1 MVCLATTRTPLA
13 AAEPF
18 AQTADDTWRLT
29 FTLSGGIAGLNRQL
43 VVEKGGAATAIDAHR
58 NQQVHRQIAREDLSE
73 IERLAASLASF
84 EKTAADMC
92 RDCLIY
98 AIDLI
103 VSGRTVRIRASDL
116 TLSTSKASA
125 LVQTLTR
132 VQQGLLAAP

>member
-1 MVCLATTRTPLA
+1 MVCLATPTPIA

-18 AQTADDTWRLT
+18 AQTPDDTWRLT

-43 VVEKGGAATAIDAHR
+43 VVERGGAATAIDAHR

-73 IERLAASLASF
+73 IERLVASLASF
-84 EKTAADMC
+84 EKTADTC

-103 VSGRTVRIRASDL
+103 VQGRTVRIRANDL

-125 LVQTLTR
+125 LVQTLMR

>member
-1 MVCLATTRTPLA
+1 M
-13 AAEPF
+13 
-18 AQTADDTWRLT
+18 
-29 FTLSGGIAGLNRQL
+29 
-43 VVEKGGAATAIDAHR
+43 
-58 NQQVHRQIAREDLSE
+58 
-73 IERLAASLASF
+73 
-84 EKTAADMC
+84 
-92 RDCLIY
+92 Y

>member
-1 MVCLATTRTPLA
+1 MVCLATRTPIV

-18 AQTADDTWRLT
+18 AQTSDDTWRLT

-43 VVEKGGAATAIDAHR
+43 VVESGGAATAIDAHR
-58 NQQVHRQIAREDLSE
+58 NHQVHRKIAREDLSE
-73 IERLAASLASF
+73 IERLVASLASF
-84 EKTAADMC
+84 EKTADTC

-103 VSGRTVRIRASDL
+103 VQGRTVRIRANDL

-132 VQQGLLAAP
+132 VQQTLLAAP